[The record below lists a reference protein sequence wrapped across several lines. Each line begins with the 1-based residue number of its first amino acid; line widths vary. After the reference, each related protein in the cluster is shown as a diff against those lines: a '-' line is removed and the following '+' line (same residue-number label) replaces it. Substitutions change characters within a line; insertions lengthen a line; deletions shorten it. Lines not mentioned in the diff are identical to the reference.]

1 MKRFLIFLLVAGVLG
16 VGGWFAYQQLV
27 VQPQVQAQQPSY
39 ETAEVNRG
47 NILSTVS
54 ATGSIEPA
62 AEVSLLFRSA
72 GTVANVLVSVGEAV
86 KQGQVLAELD
96 TTDLTLA
103 LAQSKVSEEIAAA
116 QLRKLEAPPDPMD
129 VAAAQAAVEV
139 AQAGVSS
146 AEAAIVSAQ
155 AGYQD
160 LLAGPN
166 TTQQTINNSQL
177 RQAEIALNQAQ
188 QAYNKIKDQPDA
200 GMFPQAAELQRA
212 TSAYEV
218 AQAQAAKTEEPA
230 TQAQLAQ
237 GLNQIAQGQSA
248 LRQAQ
253 AQVVN
258 AQNNLNDL
266 LEGPKQE
273 DIDIARAQVK
283 QAQLSQLQ
291 AERTLDN
298 ARIAAPFDGVVSQ
311 LNVKQGEQSTNG
323 LPAVV
328 LSDLNGFTMK
338 VLVDEI
344 DVRQV
349 AVGQPV
355 RLSIDALPDAEVTGK
370 VTKISP
376 TAANVNNVVAYEV
389 TIVPD
394 TTDAPLRAGMSATAI
409 ITTAEVDN
417 VVLIPNRYV
426 TLDRDTGKAYVY
438 KLVNDQPAL
447 QEVELGLRNE
457 RESQVLAG
465 LDAGDTIAL
474 VTQSGAEQLRA
485 LFGGGGN

>member
-1 MKRFLIFLLVAGVLG
+1 MRRFFIFLIVAAVLG
-16 VGGWFAYQQLV
+16 VGGWFAYQQFV
-27 VQPQVQAQQPSY
+27 VAPQTQAQTPSY
-39 ETAEVNRG
+39 ETITVERG

-54 ATGSIEPA
+54 ATGGIEPEA
-62 AEVSLLFRSA
+62 QVSLLFRSA
-72 GTVANVLVSVGEAV
+72 GPVAKVLVSVGDRVEEN
-86 KQGQVLAELD
+86 QLLAELD

-103 LAQSKVSEEIAAA
+103 LAQSRVSQEISAA
-116 QLRKLEAPPDPMD
+116 QLKKLEAPPDPLD

-139 AQAGVSS
+139 AQAGVSG
-146 AEAAIVSAQ
+146 AEAALASAQ

-160 LLAGPN
+160 LLTGPN
-166 TTQQTINNSQL
+166 DNQRTINESQL
-177 RQAEIALNQAQ
+177 RQAEINLKQAQ
-188 QAYNKIKDQPDA
+188 QAYNKIKDQADA
-200 GMFPQAAELQRA
+200 GLFPQAAQLEQA

-218 AQAQAAKTEEPA
+218 ALAQVARTEETA

-237 GLNQIAQGQSA
+237 ALNQIAQAQSG

-258 AQNNLNDL
+258 AQNNLENL

-273 DIDIARAQVK
+273 DLDIARAQVK

-291 AERTLDN
+291 AENTLSN
-298 ARIAAPFDGVVSQ
+298 ARIVAPFGGVVSQ
-311 LNVKQGEQSTNG
+311 VNVKQGELSTSG
-323 LPAVV
+323 LPAIV
-328 LSDLNGFTMK
+328 LSDLDAFEMK

-349 AVGQPV
+349 EVGQPV
-355 RLSIDALPDAEVTGK
+355 RLSVDALPDSEITGK
-370 VTKISP
+370 VTRISP

-394 TTDAPLRAGMSATAI
+394 PIDAPLRAGMSATAI
-409 ITTAEVDN
+409 ITTAEVDD
-417 VVLIPNRYV
+417 VLLVPNRYI

-438 KLVNDQPAL
+438 RIVDGQPAL

-457 RESQVLAG
+457 RESQVIAG
-465 LDAGDTIAL
+465 LQDGDDLAL
-474 VTQSGAEQLRA
+474 VTQTGLEQLRGA
-485 LFGGGGN
+485 FFGGGN

>member
-1 MKRFLIFLLVAGVLG
+1 MKRFLIFLVVAIVLG
-16 VGGWFAYQQLV
+16 AAGWFAYQRFV
-27 VQPQVQAQQPSY
+27 VQPQTQAQQPSY
-39 ETAEVNRG
+39 ETSDVKRG

-54 ATGSIEPA
+54 ATGSIEPK

-72 GTVANVLVSVGEAV
+72 GTVQNVLVAVGEAV
-86 KQGQVLAELD
+86 KQGQLLAELD

-103 LAQSKVSEEIAAA
+103 LAQAKVSQDISAA
-116 QLRKLEAPPDPMD
+116 QLKKLEAPPDPMD
-129 VAAAQAAVEV
+129 VAAAQASVEV
-139 AQAGVSS
+139 AQAGVSG
-146 AEAAIVSAQ
+146 AEAALTSAQ
-155 AGYQD
+155 VGYQD
-160 LLAGPN
+160 LLTGPN

-200 GMFPQAAELQRA
+200 GMFPQAAELERA

-218 AQAQAAKTEEPA
+218 AKAQAAKTEEPA

-237 GLNQIAQGQSA
+237 GLNQIAQAQSG

-258 AQNNLNDL
+258 AQNSLSDL
-266 LEGPKQE
+266 LKGPKQE
-273 DIDIARAQVK
+273 DIDIARAQLK

-291 AERTLDN
+291 AEHALAN
-298 ARIAAPFDGVVSQ
+298 AQLTAPFDGVISQ
-311 LNVKQGEQSTNG
+311 LNIKQGEQSTNG

-328 LSDLNGFTMK
+328 LTDLNGFTMK

-349 AVGQPV
+349 AVGQSV
-355 RLSIDALPDAEVTGK
+355 RLSIDALPDAEITGK

-394 TTDAPLRAGMSATAI
+394 PADEPLRAGMSATAI
-409 ITTAEVDN
+409 ITTAEVDDA
-417 VVLIPNRYV
+417 VLIPNRYI

-438 KLVNDQPAL
+438 KLVNNQPAL

-474 VTQSGAEQLRA
+474 ITQSGAEQLRA